1 VFLAPYIGRLVSKP
15 MPEPPGQNGPQSFLR
30 PTIRRS
36 LRSGRFVLIVG
47 TVWSIILGA
56 STAIGSPSGFPTS
69 FPLLL
74 PIFGSMA
81 AVGAL
86 TVFTSDRTKGV
97 LEYLMAY
104 GVAPRRL
111 FANFLAGAL
120 GAISIV
126 LVIAISVSVGAYL
139 AGGNR
144 VSTTFLL
151 LLVGYAIPMS
161 YVSGA
166 FSTTVGMYWSA
177 LSSPREGIGSTIGLA
192 PLFGV
197 LPPVATLVLVGIFG
211 ATYGITTNEFLL
223 VTGTVLAVI
232 GVTVLYLLAN
242 LGHLLR
248 RERLLSS
255 S

>member
-1 VFLAPYIGRLVSKP
+1 ML
-15 MPEPPGQNGPQSFLR
+15 
-30 PTIRRS
+30 
-36 LRSGRFVLIVG
+36 
-47 TVWSIILGA
+47 
-56 STAIGSPSGFPTS
+56 TAIGSASGFAAS
-69 FPLLL
+69 FPLIV

-104 GVAPRRL
+104 GVSPRRL
-111 FANFLAGAL
+111 FANFLMAAL
-120 GAISIV
+120 AAISIV
-126 LVIAISVSVGAYL
+126 LVGAIGVSVGIYL
-139 AGGNR
+139 AGGHT
-144 VSTTFLL
+144 VSMSLLL

-166 FSTTVGMYWSA
+166 FATTVGMYWSA

-197 LPPVATLVLVGIFG
+197 LPPVATLVLIGVFG
-211 ATYGITTNEFLL
+211 ATAGITTDEFLL
-223 VTGTVLAVI
+223 VTGSALALI
-232 GVTVLYLLAN
+232 GVVVLYLLAN

-248 RERLLSS
+248 RERLLSNS
-255 S
+255 